1 MARRSKILVLVIV
14 LLSEC
19 FCLAQTVN
27 DKQRRREQL
36 ERDIEI
42 LRQQLSANESKSD
55 AAISSLGL
63 IQAQA
68 RSRKKL
74 LDESDRQIKTYTNR
88 IGNVQR
94 QINVMQANL
103 DTLQAHYNRLVMGA
117 YKNRDVKIWYMYIL
131 ASEDVSQAF
140 RRFGYFK
147 GLSSQISDQA
157 RRIEESKAALSERK
171 VELLNLKN
179 KEQILHQRREAEVK
193 QIKADQVRQ
202 QSLVNKLKKNSA
214 TYKKSLAAK
223 QTEMKVLDKQI
234 AQMLSQATQKKNKK
248 PVDHTLAASF
258 EKNKGKL
265 PWPVEGPVTE
275 HYGKYQNKELKL
287 SLFNNGINI
296 ACEPQSK
303 VKAVFDGVVSNIMIA
318 PGYGQCILLQHG
330 DYYTTY
336 CKVKAS
342 GIKPG
347 DKIKTGQVIGE
358 VSTIMGKTQL
368 YFLVWKKNYLDPELW
383 LRER

>member
-1 MARRSKILVLVIV
+1 MPARIRISLIPIFLLVATL
-14 LLSEC
+14 C
-19 FCLAQTVN
+19 CAQTVH
-27 DKQRRREQL
+27 DKQRRRDQL
-36 ERDIEI
+36 EHDIEI
-42 LRQQLSANESKSD
+42 LRKQLSSNESRSD

-68 RSRKKL
+68 KSRQKL
-74 LDESDRQIKTYTNR
+74 LAESDRQIGALNHQVGK
-88 IGNVQR
+88 VQSD
-94 QINVMQANL
+94 INTLQAEL
-103 DTLQAHYNRLVMGA
+103 DTLEAHYDRLVMGA

-147 GLSSQISDQA
+147 GLSSQISAQA
-157 RRIEESKAALSERK
+157 KKVEAAKAALSNRK
-171 VELLNLKN
+171 VDLLNLKN
-179 KEQILHQRREAEVK
+179 KEQLVRQQRAKDVK

-202 QSLVNKLKKNSA
+202 QALVNRLKKNSA
-214 TYKKSLAAK
+214 SYRKSLEAK
-223 QTEMKVLDKQI
+223 RQEMKVLDRQI
-234 AQMLSQATQKKNKK
+234 AQMLSQAAGKTKKK
-248 PVDHTLAASF
+248 PVDYTLAASF

-265 PWPVEGPVTE
+265 PWPVEGPVAE

-296 ACEPQSK
+296 ACDPGSK

-318 PGYGQCILLQHG
+318 PGYGQCILVQHG

-342 GIKPG
+342 GIHPG
-347 DKIKTGQVIGE
+347 DKVKTGQVIGE
-358 VSTIMGKTQL
+358 VATIMGKSQL
-368 YFLVWKKNYLDPELW
+368 YFLVWKKVYLDPELW